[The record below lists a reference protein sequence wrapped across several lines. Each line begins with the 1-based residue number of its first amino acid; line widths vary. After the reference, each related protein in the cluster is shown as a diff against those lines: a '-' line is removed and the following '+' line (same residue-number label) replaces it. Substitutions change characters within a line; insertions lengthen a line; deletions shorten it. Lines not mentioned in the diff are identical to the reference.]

1 MNLKEYR
8 KKNREK
14 RKVFKLH
21 TLLLMFSLA
30 VSFILLIADINF
42 GFDMT
47 FFLLGLYFVLSLV
60 FDKELWKGIINFF
73 KKDHDNV

>member
-1 MNLKEYR
+1 MDLKDHR

-60 FDKELWKGIINFF
+60 FDKDLWKGIINFF
-73 KKDHDNV
+73 KSP

>member
-1 MNLKEYR
+1 MNFKEFR

-14 RKVFKLH
+14 RKVFTLN

-30 VSFILLIADINF
+30 VSFILLVNDINF

-47 FFLLGLYFVLSLV
+47 FFLLGFYCLLSLI
-60 FDKELWKGIINFF
+60 FDKSFRMVLIKFF
-73 KKDHDNV
+73 QKIR